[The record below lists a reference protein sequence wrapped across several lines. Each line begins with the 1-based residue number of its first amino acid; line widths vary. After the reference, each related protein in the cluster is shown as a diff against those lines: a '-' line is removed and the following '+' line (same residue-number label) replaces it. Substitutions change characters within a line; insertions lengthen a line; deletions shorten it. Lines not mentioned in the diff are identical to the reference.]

1 MGWGREGDRE
11 GETDRQADSQAE
23 RDKETE
29 TETDRVG
36 ETHTHTNTQ
45 IESCNSVSPFSK
57 KQSWNRGVAIHGI
70 NHLRLQ
76 HNLVYNIRGHTFF
89 IEDGPEIENRI
100 EDNLAIKT
108 IPSMNLLNT
117 DQTPAGFWIVSC
129 WNYIRNNHAVASRR
143 YGLWIRPEIS
153 ATGTSVNTPDVHPIN
168 IPVLEISGNQAHSN
182 GKYGLRVFD
191 VFLPNE
197 ASVIKDLFVWRNGM
211 VGWTA
216 TKVGKLGFDG
226 VVSVQHGET
235 HFEGRST
242 ETQRWDENFI
252 RNALF
257 VDYIDLP
264 LTQSYSAT
272 HDSFTSVDVLGGPM
286 KGGLL
291 LPWNELAG
299 GMTISNV
306 TFVNHFEP
314 VLRGG
319 AHIAR
324 GGSPSTG
331 DGAWET
337 RFEGINFVN
346 TSQRALFRHPHEAF
360 FYDLD
365 GTLTGS
371 GIQEDYARSGG
382 SIIGSSLVPRSVL
395 RPPEHCVNTDMTT
408 KSPNGRYGD
417 VGGMVCTGQIFRR
430 VVFKAIKQDSLV
442 GKSVCVRYVILLR
455 MVVGVGVFAVSL
467 GVFATSCLG
476 MGGFAGWVI
485 GFLLNAMI
493 SSCSV
498 L

>member
-1 MGWGREGDRE
+1 M
-11 GETDRQADSQAE
+11 
-23 RDKETE
+23 
-29 TETDRVG
+29 
-36 ETHTHTNTQ
+36 
-45 IESCNSVSPFSK
+45 
-57 KQSWNRGVAIHGI
+57 AIHGI

-417 VGGMVCTGQIFRR
+417 VGGMVCTGQMFRR

-442 GKSVCVRYVILLR
+442 GKSVCVRYLILLR

-485 GFLLNAMI
+485 GFLLNALI